1 MWAWGRGERKLSFL
15 PVNVEMTWRCLCE
28 ASQHVVGR
36 PGIGVKCRG
45 LDLGVIDTVV
55 LVLSLLRV
63 C

>member
-15 PVNVEMTWRCLCE
+15 PVNVEVTWRCLGE

-45 LDLGVIDTVV
+45 PDPGLIDTVV
-55 LVLSLLRV
+55 LVLSPLQV